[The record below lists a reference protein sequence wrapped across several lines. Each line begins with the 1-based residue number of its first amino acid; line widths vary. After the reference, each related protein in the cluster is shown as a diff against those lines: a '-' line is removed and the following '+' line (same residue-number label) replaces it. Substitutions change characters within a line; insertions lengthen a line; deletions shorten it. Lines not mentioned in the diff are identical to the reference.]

1 MANGLW
7 FRLYVEV
14 AHSRKIQNLP
24 PELFKFWIN
33 LMCLAK
39 ANAGVLPSVEDIS
52 WTLRLDLDDASGKL
66 EQLKARNLV
75 DVTDFGLAMHDWDEH
90 QFDSDSS
97 TERVREWRKRKAV
110 TLQKQ
115 KKKQDATLHATLL
128 KQRVTGNETLERQS
142 RAEQRR
148 EENMCILSQSELPP
162 IAVKSPPNG
171 GGKAS
176 WKKAKF
182 EEFWSVVWA
191 KKARGNAQPVFERH
205 AKSPEIADQ
214 IIAAAKKQGP
224 GIIRNAAK
232 NGHTPVFPATWLN
245 GQRWL
250 DEDLPLIVDSGDMP
264 DTDVYDKGWREER
277 GL

>member
-14 AHSRKIQNLP
+14 AHSRKIQNLSG
-24 PELFKFWIN
+24 ELFKTWVN

-39 ANAGVLPSVEDIS
+39 ANAGILPSIQDIS
-52 WTLRLDLDDASGKL
+52 WTLRIDAEAAADQVNELIS
-66 EQLKARNLV
+66 RRLV
-75 DVTDFGLAMHDWDEH
+75 DETAAGLCMHDWDEH

-97 TERVREWRKRKAV
+97 TERVREWRKRKAATLRKKHGE
-110 TLQKQ
+110 TLQERSM
-115 KKKQDATLHATLL
+115 
-128 KQRVTGNETLERQS
+128 KQRETENETLERQS
-142 RAEQRR
+142 RAEQNR
-148 EENMCILSQSELPP
+148 EENMCILPKSEL
-162 IAVKSPPNG
+162 VQTTVQSPPN

-205 AKSPEIADQ
+205 AKTPEIADQ

-250 DEDLPLIVDSGDMP
+250 DEELPLIESGPVDMP
-264 DTDVYDKGWREER
+264 DTDVYDKQWREER